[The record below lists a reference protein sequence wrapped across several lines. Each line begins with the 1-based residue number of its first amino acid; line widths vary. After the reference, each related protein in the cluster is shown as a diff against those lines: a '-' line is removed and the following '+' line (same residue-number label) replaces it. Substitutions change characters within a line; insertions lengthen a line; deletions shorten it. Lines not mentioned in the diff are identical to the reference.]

1 MRGTRLEPTLTLGDI
16 FGTELLYSPRASPN
30 ACAWLPCDEAVLD
43 MLTGNQL
50 TILGSMPILC
60 AAGVSSPEALGLLHD
75 AGFQVPAAPCRY
87 RDGADYLRLLSDLSG
102 SGRKI
107 VVQHVHPIA
116 ELAPDTCWVPPA
128 TLSFLNNKG
137 NLAELV
143 DAPHLPARRIVT
155 TDRLRA
161 KPSPPNLPLVLKA
174 VTDESTGGGIDV
186 VICGTAEELD
196 RAAAYFGA
204 CADVVVEDFIEI
216 GRNLCLNYAV
226 TAAGRITYLGC
237 AEQVSDA
244 QGKYHGNWIDAES
257 EAPAVAVEVGVHVVR
272 AGLDRGYWG
281 CVGVDMAIEEDG
293 RVVVFDLNF
302 RLNGST
308 AALLLAE
315 SVRSSLGQPVIRL
328 RSWRGKGTYREMLNA
343 AYTAMGKGLLLPLN
357 SYDPVAGGQPHA
369 PPRMAGLIIGGSRDE
384 VNEREGELA
393 ALGLEP

>member
-1 MRGTRLEPTLTLGDI
+1 MHARLQPALTFSDI

-30 ACAWLPCDEAVLD
+30 ACAWLPRDEAILD
-43 MLTGNQL
+43 MLTGGQL

-60 AAGVSSPEALGLLHD
+60 AVGVTSREALELLSD
-75 AGFQVPAAPCRY
+75 AGFQAPAAPCRY
-87 RDGADYLRLLSDLSG
+87 RDGVDYLRLVSELTG

-107 VVQHVHPIA
+107 VVQHVHPVA
-116 ELAPDTCWVPPA
+116 ELTPDTCWVPPA

-137 NLAELV
+137 NLAEVV
-143 DAPHLPARRIVT
+143 DAPHLPARRIVA
-155 TDRLRA
+155 TDRLMA
-161 KPSPPNLPLVLKA
+161 KPSPADLPLVLKA

-186 VICGTAEELD
+186 VICGTAEELE

-204 CADVVVEDFIEI
+204 CAHVVVEDFITI
-216 GRNLCLNYAV
+216 RRNLCLNYAV

-257 EAPAVAVEVGVHVVR
+257 EAPAVAVEVGVDVVR
-272 AGLDRGYWG
+272 AGFDRGYWG
-281 CVGVDMAIEEDG
+281 FVGVDMAVEEEG

-315 SVRSSLGQPVIRL
+315 SVRRNLGQRVIRL

-343 AYTAMGKGLLLPLN
+343 AYAAMGKGLLLPLN

>member
-1 MRGTRLEPTLTLGDI
+1 MHARLQPALTFGHV

-30 ACAWLPCDEAVLD
+30 ACAWLPRDEAVLD

-50 TILGSMPILC
+50 TILGGMPILC

-75 AGFQVPAAPCRY
+75 AGFQVPAAPRRY
-87 RDGADYLRLLSDLSG
+87 RNGADYLRLLSDVSR

-107 VVQHVHPIA
+107 VVQHVHPIT
-116 ELAPDTCWVPPA
+116 ELAPDSCWVPPT

-143 DAPHLPARRIVT
+143 DAPHRPARRIVT
-155 TDRLRA
+155 TTRLMA
-161 KPSPPNLPLVLKA
+161 GLSPADLPVVVKA

-186 VICGTAEELD
+186 LICGSSEELG
-196 RAAAYFGA
+196 RAAAYFGV
-204 CADVVVEDFIEI
+204 CGRVVVEDFIKI
-216 GRNLCLNYAV
+216 TRNLCLNYAV
-226 TAAGRITYLGC
+226 TAEGRITYLGC

-257 EAPAVAVEVGVHVVR
+257 EAPAVAVEVGVRVVR
-272 AGLDRGYWG
+272 AGLVRGYWG
-281 CVGVDMAIEEDG
+281 WVGVDMAIGEDG
-293 RVVVFDLNF
+293 RVLVFDLNF

-315 SVRSSLGQPVIRL
+315 SVRISLGSRVIRL
-328 RSWRGKGTYREMLNA
+328 RSWKGRCTYREMLNA

-357 SYDPVAGGQPHA
+357 SYDPVTGGQPHA

-384 VNEREGELA
+384 VKEREGELA